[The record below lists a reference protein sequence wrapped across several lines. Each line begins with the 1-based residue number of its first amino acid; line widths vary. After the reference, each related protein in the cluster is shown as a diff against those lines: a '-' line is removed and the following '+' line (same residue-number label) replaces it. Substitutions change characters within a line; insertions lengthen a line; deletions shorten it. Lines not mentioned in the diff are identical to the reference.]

1 MNISMVEV
9 EKLANVLRL
18 IGQPARIQILLT
30 LAQNSACVCHI
41 ETVTG
46 LRQAAISQQLTVLRK
61 ADLVKAVR
69 EGRHIFYFLTHEE
82 LIKDIYNMADVLNI
96 SAASLEVFNTKPVPN
111 CSCPRCNPELDQ
123 AFICKQSTYQNRHH

>member
-1 MNISMVEV
+1 MNMNISLDEV

-41 ETVTG
+41 EAVTG

-61 ADLVKAVR
+61 ADLVKTVR
-69 EGRHIFYFLTHEE
+69 EGRHIFYFLTHAE
-82 LIKDIYNMADVLNI
+82 LIKDIYKIADVLNI
-96 SAASLEVFNTKPVPN
+96 SPESLAIFNTKPIPN

-123 AFICKQSTYQNRHH
+123 ALICKKPNQ

>member
-1 MNISMVEV
+1 MNMNISLIEV

-30 LAQNSACVCHI
+30 FAQNSACVCHI
-41 ETVTG
+41 EAITG

-61 ADLVKAVR
+61 ADLVKTVR

-82 LIKDIYNMADVLNI
+82 LIKDIYKMADVLNI
-96 SAASLEVFNTKPVPN
+96 PPESLAVFNTKPVPN
-111 CSCPRCNPELDQ
+111 CPCPRCNPDIGSGIIMQE
-123 AFICKQSTYQNRHH
+123 N